1 MSAHSQLPSG
11 FEALEPFADA
21 WAVERADNRLKRR
34 LKSSA
39 AERVAFFNA
48 GQDLVAAG
56 LAHLDKKPLSQLDAK
71 EQRLMHLLLTFAH
84 IALAVETQGDD
95 EPKHAEG
102 ARHFTITRAPADL

>member
-11 FEALEPFADA
+11 FEALEPFAVA
-21 WAVERADNRLKRR
+21 WAIEGADNRLKRR
-34 LKSSA
+34 LNSSA

-48 GQDLVAAG
+48 GQDLIAVG

-71 EQRLMHLLLTFAH
+71 EQRLMHLLLALAH

-102 ARHFTITRAPADL
+102 ARHFTIIRAPADL